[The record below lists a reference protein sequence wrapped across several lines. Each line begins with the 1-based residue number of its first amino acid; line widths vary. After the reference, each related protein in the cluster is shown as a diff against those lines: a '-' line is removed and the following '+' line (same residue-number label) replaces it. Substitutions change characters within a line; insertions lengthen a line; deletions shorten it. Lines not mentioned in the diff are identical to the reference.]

1 MPVERLSGG
10 GEGSRTPDPLNA
22 IQVLY
27 QLSYTPGSEVAT
39 SSKNELRSREFSL
52 PPAPVRRNHEMACT

>member
-1 MPVERLSGG
+1 MTLDVPLRGG

-27 QLSYTPGSEVAT
+27 QLSYTPSGGLANSGKIALGSRV
-39 SSKNELRSREFSL
+39 FCVC
-52 PPAPVRRNHEMACT
+52 VRRAISSP

>member
-1 MPVERLSGG
+1 MTPDAPLTGG

-27 QLSYTPGSEVAT
+27 QLSYTPSGGVGN
-39 SSKNELRSREFSL
+39 SSKIARGSRVFCVR
-52 PPAPVRRNHEMACT
+52 VRRAISSS